1 MQFFLDIMGRKDKM
15 IKINVLPNKNMYF
28 QIEREEPATHLLQK
42 IGRNAQITDIGMY
55 ELHIINA
62 LRIVVACKGSS

>member
-1 MQFFLDIMGRKDKM
+1 MGRKDKM

-28 QIEREEPATHLLQK
+28 QVEREQPATGLLQK
-42 IGRNAQITDIGMY
+42 IGRNALITDIGMY

>member
-1 MQFFLDIMGRKDKM
+1 MQFFLDIMDRKDKM

-28 QIEREEPATHLLQK
+28 QIEREEPATRLLQK
-42 IGRNAQITDIGMY
+42 IGRNAQITDTGMY
-55 ELHIINA
+55 ELHIINT

>member
-1 MQFFLDIMGRKDKM
+1 MGRKDKM

-28 QIEREEPATHLLQK
+28 QIEREEPATRLLQK